1 MKTGQSNHL
10 HNIIAKALMLPFC
23 LKLFSGNIAAQ
34 DKRPEYVTLLSKG
47 KKEEAYA
54 LAHIALLKKNDA
66 GTASLF
72 LGRYHF
78 RNKQTDSAI
87 YYFKNALSLD
97 KDKTWRSAWAHAE
110 LGVCLAIQ
118 GDYDAANA
126 ELWTCIDLNK
136 TKNSRAFASSRLL
149 SVTDPYI
156 LAAKFSLKKIESDSI
171 VYFFEK
177 NRKLLKNASAYIT
190 LHNSVYQSLSKE
202 FEPVLP
208 RKLSF
213 YVFANKKNAEKKL
226 KRKLGYSLPENAM
239 CFSMRN
245 QTPAHEM
252 AHVLSYWSEGT
263 PCKHSNKFIN
273 EGIAVYFDHT
283 SRNKMQEA
291 RAVIDRSTSR
301 ISVTEYWNSP
311 NAYPT
316 NTLYPVAGAFVEKIH
331 KFLDKKQFRA
341 FIKDQRPE
349 TLKQILG
356 ARYDQL
362 IAEFNAELYAPE

>member
-1 MKTGQSNHL
+1 MKTGLSNNL
-10 HNIIAKALMLPFC
+10 QNIIAKAMVLPFC
-23 LKLFSGNIAAQ
+23 LLLFSGNAAAQ
-34 DKRPEYVTLLSKG
+34 NRRPEYATLFSEG

-54 LAHIALLKKNDA
+54 LAHIALLKNSDA

-78 RNKQTDSAI
+78 RNNQTDSAI
-87 YYFKNALSLD
+87 YYFKNTLSLD
-97 KDKTWRSAWAHAE
+97 KDNSWRSAWAHAE
-110 LGVCLAIQ
+110 LGVCLAKQ

-126 ELWTCIDLNK
+126 ELWRCIELNK
-136 TKNSRAFASSRLL
+136 TKNSRAFASSRLQ
-149 SVTDPYI
+149 SVTNPYI
-156 LAAKFSLKKIESDSI
+156 LLAKFSLKKIESDSI

-177 NRKLLKNASAYIT
+177 NKKLLKNAPAYVA

-213 YVFANKKNAEKKL
+213 YVFANKKNAEKIL
-226 KRKLGYSLPENAM
+226 KRKLGYSLPENAS
-239 CFSMRN
+239 CFSMRD
-245 QTPAHEM
+245 QTPGHEM
-252 AHVLSYWSEGT
+252 AHVLSYWSEGM

-316 NTLYPVAGAFVEKIH
+316 NTLYPIAGAFVEKVH
-331 KFLDKKQFRA
+331 KALDKKQFRS

-356 ARYDQL
+356 DRYDQL